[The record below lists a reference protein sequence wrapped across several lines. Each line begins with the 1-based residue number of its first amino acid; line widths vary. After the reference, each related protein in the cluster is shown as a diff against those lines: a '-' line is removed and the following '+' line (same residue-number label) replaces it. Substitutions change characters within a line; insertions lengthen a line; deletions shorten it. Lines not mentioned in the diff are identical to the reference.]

1 MKYWLMKTEP
11 DELSIDDLQRVRV
24 EPWTGVRNPMAR
36 NHMRAMAIGDAVL
49 FYHSSVVPPGVAGL
63 ARVHAT
69 SHVDAAQFEPKSPYY
84 DPKSTREAPR
94 WDCVDVEYVETF
106 PTFVTLDRIRGER
119 ACADLV
125 LLRAPRLSVQ
135 PVDARAYKRI
145 VTLGRKT

>member
-1 MKYWLMKTEP
+1 MNYWLMKSEP
-11 DELSIDDLQRVRV
+11 DELSIDKLAKVKV

-36 NHMRAMAIGDAVL
+36 NHMRAMAIGDCVL

-69 SHVDAAQFEPKSPYY
+69 SKVDPSQFDTKSPYF
-84 DPKSTREAPR
+84 DDKATPEKPR

-106 PTFVTLDRIRGER
+106 DNFVTLDRIREQK
-119 ACADLV
+119 ACAEMV

-135 PVDARAYKRI
+135 PVDKRAFNRI
-145 VTLGRKT
+145 VALGRK